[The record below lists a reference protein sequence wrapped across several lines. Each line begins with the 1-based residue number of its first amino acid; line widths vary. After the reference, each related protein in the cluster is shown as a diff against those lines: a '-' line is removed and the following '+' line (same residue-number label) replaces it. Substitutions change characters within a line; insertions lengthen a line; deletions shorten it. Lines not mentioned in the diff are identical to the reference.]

1 MKKQYI
7 FFASL
12 VTALFLF
19 SGSSNNP
26 PNGRTGAPGDGL
38 CTDCHSGGSPDQDGE
53 VEITGLPDIIA
64 PQSTHRIT
72 VTVRNPNG
80 LGATAGF
87 QMTALDATDVQI
99 GTLSNAGENATV
111 TSSGGRE
118 YFEHNPSVAFSGSN
132 EVSWSVDWTAPEG
145 PPESTVTIY
154 AAGNVSNG
162 NGQSSGDLVLTTS
175 AMGVIS
181 EVSSV
186 GNLPAVPVRVFP
198 NPASGIL
205 NLGLDGIT
213 PDRYSIID
221 ARGNEVRQAD
231 GVVSTQVDVSDLSPG
246 MYFIRFWFDSRVE
259 TIQWIK
265 Q

>member
-1 MKKQYI
+1 MKKHYI

-12 VTALFLF
+12 VVALFLL

-53 VEITGLPDIIA
+53 VEITGLPDIIS

-80 LGATAGF
+80 LGASAGF
-87 QMTALDATDVQI
+87 QLTALDASDGQI
-99 GTLSNAGENATV
+99 GTLTNPGGNATI

-145 PPESTVTIY
+145 PPESAVTIY

-162 NGQSSGDLVLTTS
+162 NGQSSGDLILTTS
-175 AMGVIS
+175 VMGVIS
-181 EVSSV
+181 EVSSIEEIKDV
-186 GNLPAVPVRVFP
+186 TARVFP

-205 NLGLDGIT
+205 NLDLDGLT
-213 PDRYSIID
+213 ADRYSIFD
-221 ARGNEVRQAD
+221 ARGNEV
-231 GVVSTQVDVSDLSPG
+231 TQVDGEMNAQIDISNLHPG
-246 MYFIRFWFDSRVE
+246 IYFIRFWIDSRVE
-259 TIQWIK
+259 TIQFIK
-265 Q
+265 I